1 MQTSGTGAV
10 HDQLANA
17 EAMKLRARGVT
28 QQLVAE
34 RQAKVGG
41 AAAVAEAPAQDVSQI
56 SDDAVQAVSPNQAQ
70 EGADVDGLLN
80 ALREYVNGRLDSD
93 EGAPEARKKGGGG
106 EGEEKQKKV
115 RIEVEFQPHIRA
127 NTIQA
132 PGDAIGEFRV
142 RKEEVE
148 ESGGP
153 GKAGGSRGGQ
163 QAGGAQGAQG
173 AQGAGSASGADGGG
187 GGGGGGAVDQA
198 AVSPDARGAAGAQGL
213 PTQEDGKQREVQMS
227 AQAAEAMKGQM
238 QNHGAPQAQG
248 AGMIVDSGG
257 SAAPIPEDG
266 GILRTDNWEQA
277 LWVHPGGKLDEG
289 GGLIERYR
297 KLDDSPSHI
306 WFDKKGKDTDEIA
319 RDFAREARRPGAGD
333 GDAKARE
340 VEKLRNPQETPAA

>member
-17 EAMKLRARGVT
+17 EAMKTRARGVT

-41 AAAVAEAPAQDVSQI
+41 AGAVAEAPPQDVSQI
-56 SDDAVQAVSPNQAQ
+56 SDDAVQAVSPSQGQ

-80 ALREYVNGRLDSD
+80 ALRDYVNGRLDAG
-93 EGAPEARKKGGGG
+93 EGAQKAKPKGGGG
-106 EGEEKQKKV
+106 EGDEKGKKV
-115 RIEVEFQPHIRA
+115 KVEVEFQPHIRA
-127 NTIQA
+127 NTVQA

-153 GKAGGSRGGQ
+153 GKAGVSQGSQ
-163 QAGGAQGAQG
+163 QAGGAQA
-173 AQGAGSASGADGGG
+173 AQGAGSSSGAEGG
-187 GGGGGGAVDQA
+187 GGGGGGAVEQA
-198 AVSPDARGAAGAQGL
+198 AGSSDAQGAAGAQGL

-227 AQAAEAMKGQM
+227 APAAEAMKGQM
-238 QNHGAPQAQG
+238 QSHGAPQAQS

-277 LWVHPGGKLDEG
+277 IWVHPGGKLDEG

-319 RDFAREARRPGAGD
+319 KDFAREARRPGVGD
-333 GDAKARE
+333 GDAKSRE